1 MLTDY
6 SKIAINPRFCG
17 CRCEKTTKIR
27 VPGMQSI
34 SPSNV
39 RKVSIRPRASSLIEQ
54 PSIVHAQLYHQQ
66 APRFS
71 EVRLRPDS
79 ERALHF

>member
-54 PSIVHAQLYHQQ
+54 PSIGHCQVN
-66 APRFS
+66 FC
-71 EVRLRPDS
+71 
-79 ERALHF
+79 RAGGNRELIRCVDYAIF